1 MNNNSQ
7 ELFGSW
13 IQAIGTLIDAS
24 SSTPY
29 YELSERS
36 QTDLIIIGNVMQA
49 TGNGLIVDT
58 EKSFSIEQIGGVI
71 ESLGNVTVV
80 AAILFELDDKAEI
93 ELTIKGHL
101 LQALGSLLPP
111 FNMTGDDRVYDK
123 DEMLLN
129 LGSILQAIGSI
140 LQAWAGFQTL
150 HAKDG
155 EKIDSLGGWIQ
166 ASGAVLQALI
176 VSKNQLGIDKDG
188 N

>member
-1 MNNNSQ
+1 MNDNTQ

-29 YELSERS
+29 YELNERS
-36 QTDLIIIGNVMQA
+36 QSDLIIIGNVMQA

-58 EKSFSIEQIGGVI
+58 GEAFSIEQIGGAI
-71 ESLGNVTVV
+71 ESLGNITVV

-111 FNMTGDDRVYDK
+111 FYLTGDDKAFDK

-140 LQAWAGFQTL
+140 MQAWAGFQAL

-166 ASGAVLQALI
+166 ASGAVLQALV
-176 VSKNQLGIDKDG
+176 VSKNQFEFDREGK
-188 N
+188 